1 MKRKNRGLRILA
13 ALLAAAA
20 LAFGLEALQIAS
32 QPPQYEEEPRVIQ
45 EAGEA
50 DLEGAQLENAEYKSG
65 AVNINAEGGAVT
77 FDFGEEK
84 EVTVLEIWAKKHIR
98 KDVNLKI
105 YYAAAGEEFSEERS
119 VFLAADKSQM
129 AWEPAVPAGKYERMR
144 IEADGTMNIKRVVYS
159 PEIAERVPVPEGLR
173 LWRAALLI
181 PLLFALILFLGYE
194 KAGKRLADTLRR
206 AAKGLTESGKRT
218 VLHTLL
224 FMGTGT
230 AGYFLAKLLWL
241 GGLQAEMNLPRQL
254 FCGAAGAVLAS
265 LLTFRRTLGRKPE
278 VLFVIISLC
287 TGLLMVY
294 LFPPMPY
301 TSWDDDYHFDQ
312 ALTWSYLGEERIT
325 PREDINL
332 LFDADPQEWFSG
344 EKSRNEILLKGQE
357 QYDHGADS
365 IVRKP
370 LESRNSYELF
380 AGSGL
385 FWGRAL
391 RLPYYWIF
399 CMGKLFNLLTYT
411 ACGFFAIRRLKSGK
425 MMLAAALLIPTAMFL
440 ASQYAYDSGL
450 TAFTALGL
458 AWAFAEW
465 QEPESRV
472 TWERTLI
479 IFGSLTFGCL
489 TKAVYFPLLLIPMML
504 PKHKFRE
511 PGKPAGRGE
520 VSRRAF
526 LLTGAACVVILL
538 ATFVIPLVTGGT
550 ESDMRGGSEVNAY
563 GQMRWILGNPFRYAG
578 ILARFLIGYL
588 NPGNSSAMLTAFGY
602 MGFASRSGIY
612 LILLGVLALTD
623 KTKADRKLA
632 RSPGARIVSLLALL
646 GTLVLVVTAMYV
658 SFTNVGSEDI
668 GGVQHRYVIP
678 LLFPF
683 MMILGSGWVSR
694 PLKLETGWR
703 RMLYNG
709 LTLAVA
715 AWVLF
720 GCVWET
726 CISRFVL

>member
-1 MKRKNRGLRILA
+1 M
-13 ALLAAAA
+13 
-20 LAFGLEALQIAS
+20 
-32 QPPQYEEEPRVIQ
+32 
-45 EAGEA
+45 
-50 DLEGAQLENAEYKSG
+50 
-65 AVNINAEGGAVT
+65 
-77 FDFGEEK
+77 
-84 EVTVLEIWAKKHIR
+84 
-98 KDVNLKI
+98 
-105 YYAAAGEEFSEERS
+105 
-119 VFLAADKSQM
+119 
-129 AWEPAVPAGKYERMR
+129 
-144 IEADGTMNIKRVVYS
+144 
-159 PEIAERVPVPEGLR
+159 
-173 LWRAALLI
+173 I
-181 PLLFALILFLGYE
+181 PFLFALILFLGYE

-206 AAKGLTESGKRT
+206 AWHGLTESGKRT
-218 VLHTLL
+218 AGHTVLFLAAAA
-224 FMGTGT
+224 

-254 FCGAAGAVLAS
+254 FCGAAGMVFAS
-265 LLTFRRTLGRKPE
+265 LVTFRRTLGRKPE
-278 VLFVIISLC
+278 VLFVIVSLC
-287 TGLLMVY
+287 AGLLMVC
-294 LFPPMPY
+294 LFPPMLY
-301 TSWDDDYHFDQ
+301 ISWDDEYHFDQ
-312 ALTWSYLGEERIT
+312 ALTWSYLGEKRVT

-332 LFDADPQEWFSG
+332 QFDADPLEWFDG
-344 EKSRNEILLKGQE
+344 DAAREEILSKGQM
-357 QYDHGADS
+357 QYDQGVDFTES
-365 IVRKP
+365 EP
-370 LESRNSYELF
+370 LESKNVCEAF
-380 AGSGL
+380 AGIGL
-385 FWGRAL
+385 FSGRVL
-391 RLPYYWIF
+391 RLPYHWIY
-399 CMGKLFNLLTYT
+399 CMGKFFNLLVYI

-425 MMLAAALLIPTAMFL
+425 MMLAAALLAPTAVFL
-440 ASQYAYDSGL
+440 ASQYAYDPGL

-458 AWAFAEW
+458 AYAFAEW
-465 QEPESRV
+465 QEPEKRV
-472 TWERTLI
+472 TWERALI

-489 TKAVYFPLLLIPMML
+489 TKAVYFPLLLIPMTL
-504 PKHKFRE
+504 PKRKFQKT
-511 PGKPAGRGE
+511 GKSSGRGTI
-520 VSRRAF
+520 SRRSF
-526 LLTGAACVVILL
+526 LLLGAACVMILL
-538 ATFVIPLVTGGT
+538 ATFMIPLVTGGT
-550 ESDMRGGSEVNAY
+550 ESDMRGGAEVNAY

-646 GTLVLVVTAMYV
+646 GTLVLVATAMYV

-668 GGVQHRYVIP
+668 SGVQHRYVIP